1 MKMNNL
7 SNYKRINN
15 KRGYTVLLIFIV
27 LLLVVFWSITN
38 SSDMIIH
45 IANEQKTEMNKNG
58 IVIDMAEVPEFE
70 LN

>member
-1 MKMNNL
+1 MNNI
-7 SNYKRINN
+7 SYKRKNN
-15 KRGYTVLLIFIV
+15 KKGFTVLLIFIV

-38 SSDMIIH
+38 SSEMIVH

>member
-1 MKMNNL
+1 MN
-7 SNYKRINN
+7 SISYKRKNN
-15 KRGYTVLLIFIV
+15 KKGFTVLLIFIV

-38 SSDMIIH
+38 SSEMIIH

>member
-1 MKMNNL
+1 MNNI
-7 SNYKRINN
+7 SYKRKNN

-38 SSDMIIH
+38 SSEMIVH

-58 IVIDMAEVPEFE
+58 IVIDMTEVPEFE

>member
-1 MKMNNL
+1 MNNL
-7 SNYKRINN
+7 SYYKRINN
-15 KRGYTVLLIFIV
+15 KKGYTVLLIFIV

-38 SSDMIIH
+38 SSEMIIH

-58 IVIDMAEVPEFE
+58 IVIDMSEVPEFE

>member
-1 MKMNNL
+1 MNNI
-7 SNYKRINN
+7 SYKRKNN

-38 SSDMIIH
+38 SSEMIIH

-58 IVIDMAEVPEFE
+58 IVIDMTEVPEFE

>member
-1 MKMNNL
+1 MLGLNN
-7 SNYKRINN
+7 
-15 KRGYTVLLIFIV
+15 RGWGLGVLLIFIV

-38 SSDMIIH
+38 SSEMIIH

-58 IVIDMAEVPEFE
+58 IVIDMTEVPEFE

>member
-1 MKMNNL
+1 M
-7 SNYKRINN
+7 
-15 KRGYTVLLIFIV
+15 FIV

-38 SSDMIIH
+38 SSEMIIH

-58 IVIDMAEVPEFE
+58 IVIDMTEVPEFE

>member
-38 SSDMIIH
+38 SSEMIIH
-45 IANEQKTEMNKNG
+45 VANEQKTEMNKNG
-58 IVIDMAEVPEFE
+58 VFIDMTEVPEFE